1 MNWYYYLNFR
11 IYRFYKK
18 RDNIPGFYS
27 FLVTSSLMC
36 LNVISI
42 IAIIGFEWG
51 SLRRFMNKE
60 NALLLFLFAGGVNYF
75 LLYNGNRY
83 RDVFDE
89 FDLHSS
95 RYKNW
100 TLGVKLYLIISICL
114 LLGVLVIADLRNHVR
129 L

>member
-11 IYRFYKK
+11 IYKFYEKK
-18 RDNIPGFYS
+18 DNIPGFYS
-27 FLVTSSLMC
+27 FLVTSTLMC

-42 IAIIGFEWG
+42 IAIIGFELA
-51 SLRRFMNKE
+51 SFRQFMKKQ
-60 NALLLFLFAGGVNYF
+60 NALLLFIFMGGLNYF
-75 LLYNGNRY
+75 LLYKGNY
-83 RDVFDE
+83 YKDVFNE

-114 LLGVLVIADLRNHVR
+114 LLSVLIIADLRNHGR

>member
-11 IYRFYKK
+11 IYKFYEKK
-18 RDNIPGFYS
+18 DNIPGFYS
-27 FLVTSSLMC
+27 FLVTSTLMC

-42 IAIIGFEWG
+42 IAIIGFELA
-51 SLRRFMNKE
+51 SFRQFMKKG
-60 NALLLFLFAGGVNYF
+60 NALLLFIFMGGLNYF
-75 LLYNGNRY
+75 LLYKGNY
-83 RDVFDE
+83 YKDVFNE

-100 TLGVKLYLIISICL
+100 ALGVKLYLIISICL
-114 LLGVLVIADLRNHVR
+114 LLSVLVIADLLNHGS